1 MKKWF
6 NEKFL
11 PWLRPAA
18 LRAVRTMAQTA
29 IAAIGT
35 TAMTLGEVN
44 WLMAASSAGLAGV
57 LSLLTSVVDLPELKA
72 AESGADKEGGV

>member
-6 NEKFL
+6 NENFL

-44 WLMAASSAGLAGV
+44 WFMAASSAGLAGV

-72 AESGADKEGGV
+72 AKSGSDKEDGV

>member
-1 MKKWF
+1 
-6 NEKFL
+6 
-11 PWLRPAA
+11 
-18 LRAVRTMAQTA
+18 MAQTA

-72 AESGADKEGGV
+72 AKSGSDKEDGV